1 MKAKD
6 LLTAIQVDAAGDMKK
21 LSLYT
26 YVFVNDGEKQTN
38 QLQINIEENKITLTK
53 QKGALLTLKQLI
65 KVLNEAKE
73 AELFVENELIF
84 GYKLIEKGIVLG

>member
-6 LLTAIQVDAAGDMKK
+6 LLTAIQVDATGELKK
-21 LSLYT
+21 LSSYT

-38 QLQINIEENKITLTK
+38 HLVVKVEADKIILTK
-53 QKGALLTLKQLI
+53 QPNSLLTLNQLI

-73 AELFVENELIF
+73 AEIFVDEELVF
-84 GYKLIEKGIVLG
+84 GYKLIKQGIILG